1 MNKTDILTNLR
12 KLKDKLGIYKWSIV
26 TKEDY
31 EYLNINKYRVP
42 EVIEILINTV
52 IFFSDKLEEQREEK
66 TAVFREYEALKLE
79 CQRLYEENI
88 MLKKTVEKMDKYTVA
103 KAAVSSGKKI
113 AYKDEIDNN
122 IIINL
127 LRAGKTKTEI
137 ARRLG
142 ITRQTLYNRIK
153 EIEAA
158 GIRI

>member
-113 AYKDEIDNN
+113 AYKEEIDNN
-122 IIINL
+122 IIIGM
-127 LRAGKTKTEI
+127 LRDGTTKTEI

>member
-1 MNKTDILTNLR
+1 M
-12 KLKDKLGIYKWSIV
+12 
-26 TKEDY
+26 
-31 EYLNINKYRVP
+31 
-42 EVIEILINTV
+42 
-52 IFFSDKLEEQREEK
+52 EEQREEK

-113 AYKDEIDNN
+113 AYKEDIDNN
-122 IIINL
+122 IIIGM
-127 LRAGKTKTEI
+127 LRDGTTKTEI

>member
-31 EYLNINKYRVP
+31 DYLSINKYSVK
-42 EVIEILINTV
+42 EVIEILVNTV

-113 AYKDEIDNN
+113 AYKEEIDNN
-122 IIINL
+122 IIIGM
-127 LRAGKTKTEI
+127 LRDGTTKTEI